1 MYKEVLLIVK
11 KEMIE
16 TIRNKRKLWP
26 FLFAVIP
33 IFMFFYTKGSESL
46 FPPSYVVYILPV
58 YISILIGMQIS
69 ITSLLNEKSTNM
81 LDVLLAMKIK
91 PLAIVFSKNIFSAL
105 FGFIISFIIILMMK
119 TGSIYFFKE
128 DLLTLNLG
136 YFIFIYVITYLGSGL
151 TFLISLL
158 IREQSIIP
166 ITSSLALILI
176 IGPIFWLLDIYNI
189 SGNSNINLLLISLLI
204 VALNFVITKISSY
217 VLKNSKYIVSI

>member
-1 MYKEVLLIVK
+1 MSKEVFLIIK
-11 KEMIE
+11 KEIIE

-26 FLFAVIP
+26 FLFEVIP

-46 FPPSYVVYILPV
+46 FPPGYTVYILPV
-58 YISILIGMQIS
+58 FISTLIGMQIS
-69 ITSLLNEKSTNM
+69 STSLLNEKSTNM

-91 PLAIVFSKNIFSAL
+91 PLVIVFSKNIFSVL
-105 FGFIISFIIILMMK
+105 FGLIVSFIIILMMK

-136 YFIFIYVITYLGSGL
+136 YFIFIYVISYLGSGL

-166 ITSSLALILI
+166 MTSSFALILI
-176 IGPIFWLLDIYNI
+176 IGPIFWFLDINKI
-189 SGNSNINLLLISLLI
+189 SCISNINLLLISLLI
-204 VALNFVITKISSY
+204 IALNFVITQISSY
-217 VLKNSKYIVSI
+217 ILKNSKYIISI